1 MGNLEVL
8 IPPDILNDESSDGYV
23 ALEGGS
29 VKLKCRATGIPPPR
43 VAWRREDGTS
53 IVLRQDGNREKQG
66 NFMDCN

>member
-29 VKLKCRATGIPPPR
+29 VKLRCRATGIPTPR
-43 VAWRREDGTS
+43 VTWRREDS
-53 IVLRQDGNREKQG
+53 SNIVLRQEGVREKQG
-66 NFMDCN
+66 IYYFI